1 MKENLRSTLRSA
13 FFEAVFVVLGVVLAL
28 AANEWRQNVK
38 AQELADAA
46 LSSMIVELET
56 NRDLVRE
63 SREYHEGKV
72 ELLQQKMGAGTSPA
86 PRDFDRGFINPAWTT
101 DTAWEVAKETGVLA
115 DIEYETVLTL
125 SATYDRI
132 ERYTKQSEL
141 GGQLVYEKLFA
152 EGAQGIVDKPMN
164 LMTIIYTFIFRE
176 QQLESSLDSALGQLK
191 SGLAE

>member
-1 MKENLRSTLRSA
+1 MKENLRTTLRSA

-28 AANEWRQNVK
+28 AANEWRQNVN
-38 AQELADAA
+38 AQKLADAA
-46 LSSMIVELET
+46 LNSMIAELET

-63 SREYHEGKV
+63 SREYHEGKI
-72 ELLQQKMGAGTSPA
+72 ELLQQKMGAGESPA
-86 PRDFDRGFINPAWTT
+86 PREFDRGFINPAWTT

-115 DIEYETVLTL
+115 DIDYETVLTL
-125 SATYDRI
+125 SATYERI

-152 EGAQGIVDKPMN
+152 EGTQGIVDNSLN

-176 QQLESSLDSALGQLK
+176 KQLESSLATALAQLK
-191 SGLAE
+191 PSRAE